1 MSMFFCQPKWTS
13 FYHIYIVTA
22 WILQNLESR
31 HWHIK
36 LKHFLTCIVC
46 IKNALFDDNVN
57 ALTSLPA
64 SSLASSYITRQSVS
78 QPHASMP
85 KQRLICMLFF
95 PLHSSCVY
103 DREVHWTIRC
113 ACILK
118 PNASN
123 NKAHRIKIHRCV
135 CQFLPRDHGG
145 FGHKNQKMSGF
156 LGIAQKVRHFLIL
169 VPKTAM
175 ISGQK
180 LSNISME
187 LNAASFVVTS
197 IGL

>member
-1 MSMFFCQPKWTS
+1 MVFLYWTCNSMNNLSSYCGLVDPRMSAFDKDLPVRIFMKQT
-13 FYHIYIVTA
+13 
-22 WILQNLESR
+22 LESR
-31 HWHIK
+31 DWHIK

-64 SSLASSYITRQSVS
+64 SSLAPSYITRQSVS

-123 NKAHRIKIHRCV
+123 NKARRIKFHWYV
-135 CQFLPRDHGG
+135 LQFLPRDHGG
-145 FGHKNQKMSGF
+145 FGHKN
-156 LGIAQKVRHFLIL
+156 
-169 VPKTAM
+169 
-175 ISGQK
+175 
-180 LSNISME
+180 
-187 LNAASFVVTS
+187 
-197 IGL
+197 

>member
-1 MSMFFCQPKWTS
+1 MFFCQPKWTS

-31 HWHIK
+31 DWHTK

-103 DREVHWTIRC
+103 DREVHRTIRC
-113 ACILK
+113 ACMVYFLNFSCMFLNPTYFSNLNCICSNLLDLK
-118 PNASN
+118 
-123 NKAHRIKIHRCV
+123 
-135 CQFLPRDHGG
+135 LP
-145 FGHKNQKMSGF
+145 
-156 LGIAQKVRHFLIL
+156 GI
-169 VPKTAM
+169 
-175 ISGQK
+175 S
-180 LSNISME
+180 
-187 LNAASFVVTS
+187 
-197 IGL
+197 